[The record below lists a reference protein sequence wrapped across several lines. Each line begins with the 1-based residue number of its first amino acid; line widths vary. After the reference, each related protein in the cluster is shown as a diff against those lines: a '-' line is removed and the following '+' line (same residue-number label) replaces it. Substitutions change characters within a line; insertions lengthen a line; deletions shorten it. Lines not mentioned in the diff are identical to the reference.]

1 MKTIPTPTIEETTPV
16 VPESKIVEILAIINL
31 EWETYYTA
39 EELAASI
46 ENGYIFGPYGI
57 SEHYQR
63 DFIMDLIKE
72 VDLEKNP
79 PAPIVEE
86 PVVLPEELINQ
97 A

>member
-1 MKTIPTPTIEETTPV
+1 MRTPQTETNIAEVV
-16 VPESKIVEILAIINL
+16 VPEEKIIEILAHINR
-31 EWETYYTA
+31 EWDTFYTA
-39 EELAASI
+39 EELAAHI

-57 SEHYQR
+57 SEHYSR
-63 DFIMDLIKE
+63 DFIMGLKE